1 MSRWLPVTLL
11 LLAAL
16 VTPVSAQKPTT
27 EAPARPAPPAPAT
40 MGDVDVATA
49 AATLAKGGSTA
60 ERMAAAKRLGTSRN
74 PRALQSLV
82 AALKDENRDVR
93 WAAIEALGELGD
105 RRAVPPLVEYLE
117 KPEAYRWARRLI
129 ASALGVIGD
138 RAGVPPL
145 VKLLEDPDPFVRRL
159 AALALVTIGEPSG
172 IARVRSLLRDTTD
185 PTLATVRR
193 EYARAEE
200 QRWQAVKR
208 SPAPAPALPASRA
221 LRPHEWAGIKVGA
234 ARLADVRSVLGKPVQ
249 DAPDFALY
257 TGERLLSA
265 LRVDSV
271 VLNAD
276 SKGVI
281 ESIFVF
287 PVWGTVERD
296 VRALLG
302 TGAVGTYGD
311 YLKASGRTAYGAGT
325 RAGGKLH
332 YLPPETVTETYP
344 AMGMLVVYDAAE
356 AGPDRLVKLIIVH

>member
-1 MSRWLPVTLL
+1 MIGGLIIVL
-11 LLAAL
+11 LLALA
-16 VTPVSAQKPTT
+16 TPAAAQAP
-27 EAPARPAPPAPAT
+27 APARPAPATVAT
-40 MGDVDVATA
+40 MADVDVATTI
-49 AATLAKGGSTA
+49 ATLAKGGTTA
-60 ERMAAAKRLGTSRN
+60 ERMAAAKRLGASRS
-74 PRALQSLV
+74 PRAYEPLV
-82 AALKDENRDVR
+82 AALKDDNRDVR

-105 RRAVPPLVEYLE
+105 RRAVAPLVEYLD

-129 ASALGVIGD
+129 ASALGTIGD
-138 RAGVPPL
+138 PAAVPPL
-145 VKLLEDPDPFVRRL
+145 VKLLEDADPFVRRL
-159 AALALVTIGEPSG
+159 AALALVRIGEPSG
-172 IARVRSLLRDTTD
+172 VARVRALLADTSD
-185 PTLATVRR
+185 PTLTTVRR

-200 QRWQAVKR
+200 QRWQTVKR
-208 SPAPAPALPASRA
+208 SPAPAPALPPSRA
-221 LRPHEWAGIKVGA
+221 LRPREWAGIRVGA

-249 DAPDFALY
+249 EAPDFVLY

-265 LRVDSV
+265 LRVDSI

-276 SKGVI
+276 VNGVI

-302 TGAVGTYGD
+302 NGAVGTYSD

-332 YLPPETVTETYP
+332 YLPPETVTETYA

-356 AGPDRLVKLIIVH
+356 AGQDRLVKLIIVH